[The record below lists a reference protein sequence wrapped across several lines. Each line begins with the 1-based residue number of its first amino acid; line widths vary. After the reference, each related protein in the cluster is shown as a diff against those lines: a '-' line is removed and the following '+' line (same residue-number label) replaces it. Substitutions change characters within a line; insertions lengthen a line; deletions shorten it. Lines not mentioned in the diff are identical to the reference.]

1 MFICI
6 LAETGEY
13 WRLLNDGRYVVF
25 AEANGGLRSEPV
37 AIDVKTVAFSEAHI
51 VNLELMELEDKPEQ
65 EESAEP
71 LDGYDLFN
79 GSELLEGGS
88 EEDEYMAV
96 II

>member
-1 MFICI
+1 M

-37 AIDVKTVAFSEAHI
+37 VIDVKTVAFSEAHT
-51 VNLELMELEDKPEQ
+51 VNLELMALEDQPEQ
-65 EESAEP
+65 EESAQNS
-71 LDGYDLFN
+71 GGSDLFD
-79 GSELLEGGS
+79 GSELLEGGA

-96 II
+96 NI